1 MAETSDRSDEEE
13 QGRDAE
19 AIDAA
24 AGQESDPF
32 CGRHLIRRQK
42 SRRPRSG
49 LRKLSLAAATFVAS
63 VGFLIAIGGGL
74 AFMRLSQGPFTLDLK
89 PQIVAAL
96 DSRIGHGYRFDLAST
111 AIEATDHG
119 PALTISHLS
128 VTDASA
134 RPVISAPRAAISL
147 DPMALL
153 VGKVAP
159 NRLDIHDVD
168 VRLLILPDGQVAV
181 STGSDD
187 AAAFPLSSAFS
198 GASRSVHGPL
208 PSEAAAAASVP
219 AALVPASTAARP
231 ENAALRALSAA
242 MRSLVEATTDPDS
255 ALNSMQRV
263 RVTGRLVL
271 DDRTHGT
278 KTVFSNT
285 DLSFDRASDGAVTL
299 SVAADGPGGRWSLK
313 ARASAEPDGVKTLT
327 VEATDLSLDEITLAG
342 GLRGVGFDFDMPVS
356 AQLTIRLGP
365 DGEIDTAYGNFSFG
379 AGYFKLDDPDHEPL
393 LIDSVVGGFHLD
405 STTNGVAIDRTELHA
420 GESVF
425 DLTGHVDLPRNP
437 GDPWAVRAEA
447 SGIFGTERPGEK
459 PIRIAHAGLN
469 FRVLPGEHRF
479 VVDKLEI
486 DGPEIDFDMT
496 SDIHAEGSG
505 FRLKNTATVKHM
517 PALALVRLWPS
528 LIAAPVRAW
537 FLANLRGGTVESG
550 TAISD
555 LTDADLALIRAEHAV
570 TDDHVHVT
578 FAVSNVSLAFMQ
590 GVPSLDGIEAKG
602 VVTGRTFAMDVQKGT
617 MDVGPGRKLTLA
629 DGNLHVPDTDPK
641 PTPAVIEAH
650 VLGGVDVLTELLS
663 RDALKPYANLP
674 ADGAAMKG
682 QIDGHL
688 TVATRFGDHVPPE
701 ETKIG
706 VSATA
711 AGFGI
716 EKLIGKEGL
725 SDATLKLDVDKT
737 GLHAKGDGRIY
748 GAPATLDFRRPP
760 TGASEATIA
769 MVLDDAARSRAGISA
784 SVGLKGSVAAK
795 VTATMAPGDKTKA
808 AVELDF
814 TKAAMDDVV
823 PGFSKPLGRAAKA
836 SFTAQTRENGVTLDN
851 IAFEGGGTSLRGSAD
866 LDKDGGFSSAHLS
879 QVKLSPGDDLKLDA
893 QQTGDVLKIVARGS
907 NLDARPFLKWLGAP
921 APSGSAGAPEPAAK
935 SALDL
940 DLHTAILTGQN
951 NQAITGADL
960 RLTRRGSQV
969 KKLQLTGKF
978 GRQPITISTASIDN
992 APHYIVNSGDAGASL
1007 LFMDL
1012 YKRMGG
1018 GRLDANIAS
1027 TGGRL
1032 DGYATVHDFVI
1043 REDPA
1048 IRKLATE
1055 GLASQNRE
1063 GANGGEAPAV
1073 DLSAMEFTKLEAYFT
1088 KTGSLVQVRDGSM
1101 FGNQLGATVGGTIDF
1116 SRDQVNLSGTFVPL
1130 YGVNNLFS
1138 QVPLFGPLL
1147 GGGRHEGLLGLNYR
1161 ITGSAASPVLN
1172 VNPLS
1177 ALAPGFLRQI
1187 FGALDSAAEGEPQ
1200 PPRDR
1205 ADGPGRAKVEP
1216 E

>member
-1 MAETSDRSDEEE
+1 MDESSDTSHDEASER
-13 QGRDAE
+13 GAE
-19 AIDAA
+19 ASDAPVA
-24 AGQESDPF
+24 HESETF
-32 CGRHLIRRQK
+32 CGRHLLRRQTP
-42 SRRPRSG
+42 RRPRSRLRRFG
-49 LRKLSLAAATFVAS
+49 LAVATFAVS
-63 VGFLIAIGGGL
+63 VSFLIVIGGGL
-74 AFMRLSQGPFTLDLK
+74 AFLRLSQGPFAVDLK

-96 DSRIGHGYRFDLAST
+96 NSRVGHGYHFDLGAT

-128 VTDASA
+128 VADSSA
-134 RPVISAPRAAISL
+134 RPIVSAPRAAISL

-168 VRLLILPDGQVAV
+168 VKLLILPDGQVAV

-198 GASRSVHGPL
+198 GASRSVHGPT
-208 PSEAAAAASVP
+208 PSDAVQVNGIP
-219 AALVPASTAARP
+219 GDNVSTAPRP
-231 ENAALRALSAA
+231 ANAALRALSAA

-255 ALNSMQRV
+255 VMDSMQRV

-278 KTVFSNT
+278 KTIFSNT
-285 DLSFDRASDGAVTL
+285 DLSFDRAPDGAVTL
-299 SVAADGPGGRWSLK
+299 SVAADGPGGRWSLD
-313 ARASAEPDGVKTLT
+313 ARASAGPDGVKTLT
-327 VEATDLSLDEITLAG
+327 VEANNLSLDEITLAG
-342 GLRGVGFDFDMPVS
+342 GLRSVGFDFDMPVS
-356 AQLTIRLGP
+356 AQMTIRLGP
-365 DGEIDTAYGNFSFG
+365 DGEIDTANGSFSLG

-393 LIDSVVGGFHLD
+393 LIDHVTGGFHLD
-405 STTNGVAIDRTELHA
+405 PTTNGVSIDRTELRA
-420 GESVF
+420 GESIF
-425 DLTGHVDLPRNP
+425 SLTGHVDLPPSP
-437 GDPWAVRAEA
+437 GDPWAVRADA
-447 SGIFGTERPGEK
+447 SGTFGTERPGEK
-459 PIRIAHAGLN
+459 PIRIAHAGMV
-469 FRVLPGEHRF
+469 FRVLPGQHSF
-479 VVDKLEI
+479 VIDKLDV
-486 DGPEIDFDMT
+486 DGPEIDFGMT
-496 SDIHAEGSG
+496 GDLHAEGSG
-505 FRLKNTATVKHM
+505 FRLRNTATVKHM
-517 PALALVRLWPS
+517 PAQALVRLWPS
-528 LIAAPVRAW
+528 FIAAPVRAW
-537 FLANLRGGTVESG
+537 LLANIKGGVVEAG
-550 TAISD
+550 TATSD
-555 LTDADLALIRAEHAV
+555 LTDADLALMRAERAV
-570 TDDHVHVT
+570 ADDHVHVT
-578 FAVSNVSLAFMQ
+578 FAVSNLSLAFMQ

-602 VVTGRTFAMDVQKGT
+602 VVTGRTFNMDVQKGT
-617 MDVGPGRKLTLA
+617 MDVSAGHKLTLA

-674 ADGAAMKG
+674 ADGSGMKG

-688 TVATRFGDHVPPE
+688 TVSTRFGDHVPPD

-706 VSATA
+706 VSAA
-711 AGFGI
+711 ATSFGI

-725 SDATLKLDVDKT
+725 SDATLKLDVDKS

-748 GAPATLDFRRPP
+748 GAPATLDFRKPP
-760 TGASEATIA
+760 SGSSEAAIA
-769 MVLDDAARSRAGISA
+769 MVLDDVARARAGVSPSA
-784 SVGLKGSVAAK
+784 GLKGSVAAK
-795 VTATMAPGDKTKA
+795 ITATMTPGDKTKA

-814 TKAAMDDVV
+814 TKAAIDEVV
-823 PGFSKPLGRAAKA
+823 PGFSKPLGRSAKA
-836 SFTAQTRENGVTLDN
+836 SFTVQTRDSGVSLDN
-851 IAFEGGGTSLRGSAD
+851 IAFDGGGTSLRGSAD
-866 LDKDGGFSSAHLS
+866 LDKDGGFSSARLS

-893 QQTGDVLKIVARGS
+893 QQTGDVLKVVARGS
-907 NLDARPFLKWLGAP
+907 NLDARPFLKWLGAS
-921 APSGSAGAPEPAAK
+921 APSSSIVAPETAK
-935 SALDL
+935 GALDL
-940 DLHTAILTGQN
+940 ELHTAILTGQN

-960 RLTRRGSQV
+960 RLSRRGSQI

-1027 TGGRL
+1027 NGGRL

-1063 GANGGEAPAV
+1063 GATPSETPQV
-1073 DLSAMEFTKLEAYFT
+1073 DLSAMQFTKLEAYFA
-1088 KTGSLVQVRDGSM
+1088 KTGSMVQVRDGSM
-1101 FGNQLGATVGGTIDF
+1101 FGNQLGATVSGTIDF
-1116 SRDQVNLSGTFVPL
+1116 NRDQVNLSGTFVPL

-1187 FGALDSAAEGEPQ
+1187 FGALDSAADGEPQ
-1200 PPRDR
+1200 PRDR
-1205 ADGPGRAKVEP
+1205 TDGPGRAKVEQ

>member
-13 QGRDAE
+13 QGREAE
-19 AIDAA
+19 AVDAA
-24 AGQESDPF
+24 VALESEPF
-32 CGRHLIRRQK
+32 CGRHLIRRQR

-49 LRKLSLAAATFVAS
+49 LRRFSVAAATFVAS
-63 VGFLIAIGGGL
+63 VGFLIAIVGGL
-74 AFMRLSQGPFTLDLK
+74 AFMRLSQGPFTVDLK

-96 DSRIGHGYRFDLAST
+96 DRRVGHGYRFDLVGT

-134 RPVISAPRAAISL
+134 RPIVSAPRAAISL
-147 DPMALL
+147 DPMSLL
-153 VGKVAP
+153 VGRVAP

-198 GASRSVHGPL
+198 GASRSVHGPG
-208 PSEAAAAASVP
+208 PADAAAGVVAPGGV
-219 AALVPASTAARP
+219 LPASTVARP

-242 MRSLVEATTDPDS
+242 MRSLVEATTDPES

-285 DLSFDRASDGAVTL
+285 DLSFDRASNGAVTL

-342 GLRGVGFDFDMPVS
+342 GLRSVGFDFDMPVS

-365 DGEIDTAYGNFSFG
+365 DGEIDTAYGNFSIG

-393 LIDSVVGGFHLD
+393 LIDSVAGGFHLD
-405 STTNGVAIDRTELHA
+405 STTNGVAIDRTELRA

-425 DLTGHVDLPRNP
+425 GLTGHVDLPHNP
-437 GDPWAVRAEA
+437 GDPWAVRADA
-447 SGIFGTERPGEK
+447 SGTFGTERPGEK
-459 PIRIAHAGLN
+459 PIRIAHAGMK
-469 FRVLPGEHRF
+469 FRVLPGERRF
-479 VVDKLEI
+479 VVDKLDV

-517 PALALVRLWPS
+517 PAVALVRLWPS

-537 FLANLRGGTVESG
+537 LLANLKGGTVETG
-550 TAISD
+550 TATSD
-555 LTDADLALIRAEHAV
+555 LTDTDLALMRAEHAV

-578 FAVSNVSLAFMQ
+578 FAVSNLSLAFMQ

-602 VVTGRTFAMDVQKGT
+602 VVTGRTFNMDVQKGT
-617 MDVGPGRKLTLA
+617 MDVAPGRKLTLA

-674 ADGAAMKG
+674 PDGAAMKG

-688 TVATRFGDHVPPE
+688 TVATRFGDHVPPD

-711 AGFGI
+711 ANFGLD
-716 EKLIGKEGL
+716 KLIGKEGL

-760 TGASEATIA
+760 TGGSEAAIA
-769 MVLDDAARSRAGISA
+769 MVLDDAARARAGVSA
-784 SVGLKGSVAAK
+784 SVGLRGSVAAK
-795 VTATMAPGDKTKA
+795 ITATMAPGDKTKA

-814 TKAAMDDVV
+814 TKAAMDEVV
-823 PGFSKPLGRAAKA
+823 PGFSKPVGRAAKA
-836 SFTAQTRENGVTLDN
+836 SFTVQTRDSGVTLDN

-907 NLDARPFLKWLGAP
+907 NLDARPFLKWLGASSP
-921 APSGSAGAPEPAAK
+921 RGSPSAPEPAK
-935 SALDL
+935 GALDL

-960 RLTRRGSQV
+960 RLARRGSQI

-978 GRQPITISTASIDN
+978 GRQAITISTASIDN
-992 APHYIVNSGDAGASL
+992 APHFIVNSGDAGASL

-1027 TGGRL
+1027 NGGRL

-1048 IRKLATE
+1048 MRKLASE

-1063 GANGGEAPAV
+1063 GANGGETPPV
-1073 DLSAMEFTKLEAYFT
+1073 DLSAMQFTKLEAYFT
-1088 KTGSLVQVRDGSM
+1088 KTGSTVQVRDGSM

-1116 SRDQVNLSGTFVPL
+1116 NRDQVNLSGTFVPL

-1200 PPRDR
+1200 PRDR
-1205 ADGPGRAKVEP
+1205 ADGPGRAKVEQ

>member
-1 MAETSDRSDEEE
+1 MAETSDRSHEEALGE
-13 QGRDAE
+13 GAE
-19 AIDAA
+19 VDGPVAH
-24 AGQESDPF
+24 EPEPF
-32 CGRHLIRRQK
+32 GGRHLIRRQK
-42 SRRPRSG
+42 LRRSRSR
-49 LRKLSLAAATFVAS
+49 LRRFSLAVATFVAS
-63 VGFLIAIGGGL
+63 VTFLIAIGGGL
-74 AFMRLSQGPFTLDLK
+74 AFMKLSQGPFAVDLK

-96 DSRIGHGYRFDLAST
+96 NSRVGHGYHFDLAGT

-119 PALTISHLS
+119 PALTITHLS
-128 VTDASA
+128 VADAGA
-134 RPVISAPRAAISL
+134 RPIVSAPRAAISL

-153 VGKVAP
+153 LGRVAP

-198 GASRSVHGPL
+198 GASRSVHGPG
-208 PSEAAAAASVP
+208 PSDPATATAAVGTP
-219 AALVPASTAARP
+219 GDVVPASPALRP
-231 ENAALRALSAA
+231 GNAALRALSAA

-255 ALNSMQRV
+255 AMNSMQRV

-299 SVAADGPGGRWSLK
+299 SVAADGPGGRWSLE
-313 ARASAEPDGVKTLT
+313 ARASAAPDGVKTLT
-327 VEATDLSLDEITLAG
+327 VDATDLSLDEITLAG
-342 GLRGVGFDFDMPVS
+342 GLRAVGFDFDMPLS
-356 AQLTIRLGP
+356 AHLTIRLGP
-365 DGEIDTAYGNFSFG
+365 DGEIDTANGDFSLG

-393 LIDSVVGGFHLD
+393 LIDRVAGGFHLD
-405 STTNGVAIDRTELHA
+405 PTTNGVAIDRTELRA

-425 DLTGHVDLPRNP
+425 DLTGHVDLPRSP
-437 GDPWAVRAEA
+437 GDPWAVRADA

-459 PIRIAHAGLN
+459 PIRIAHAGMA
-469 FRVLPGEHRF
+469 FHVLPSDRRF
-479 VVDKLEI
+479 VIDKLDV
-486 DGPEIDFDMT
+486 DGPEIDFDMAC
-496 SDIHAEGSG
+496 DIHAEGNG
-505 FRLKNTATVKHM
+505 FRLKDTATVKHM
-517 PALALVRLWPS
+517 PAQALVRLWPS
-528 LIAAPVRAW
+528 FIAAPVRAW
-537 FLANLRGGTVESG
+537 LLANLKGGTVESG
-550 TAISD
+550 TATAD
-555 LTDADLALIRAEHAV
+555 LTDADLALMRAEHPVA
-570 TDDHVHVT
+570 DDHVRVA
-578 FAVSNVSLAFMQ
+578 FAVSNLSLAFMQ

-602 VVTGRTFAMDVQKGT
+602 VVTGRTFNMDVQKGV
-617 MDVGPGRKLTLA
+617 MDVSPGHKLTLA

-682 QIDGHL
+682 QIDGRL
-688 TVATRFGDHVPPE
+688 TVATRFGDHVPQD

-711 AGFGI
+711 ANFGI
-716 EKLIGKEGL
+716 DKLIGKEGL

-748 GAPATLDFRRPP
+748 GAPATLDFRKPP
-760 TGASEATIA
+760 TGNSEAAIA
-769 MVLDDAARSRAGISA
+769 LVLDDAARARAGVSA

-795 VTATMAPGDKTKA
+795 ITATVVPGDKTKA

-814 TKAAMDDVV
+814 TKAAMDEVV
-823 PGFSKPLGRAAKA
+823 PGFSKPLGRPAKA
-836 SFTAQTRENGVTLDN
+836 SFTVQTRDSGVTLDN

-866 LDKDGGFSSAHLS
+866 LDKDGGLSSARLS

-893 QQTGDVLKIVARGS
+893 QQTGDVLKVVARGS
-907 NLDARPFLKWLGAP
+907 NLDARPFLKWLGAS
-921 APSGSAGAPEPAAK
+921 APSGSGGTPESAK
-935 SALDL
+935 SSLDL
-940 DLHTAILTGQN
+940 DLHAAILTGQN

-960 RLTRRGSQV
+960 RLTRRGSQI

-978 GRQPITISTASIDN
+978 GRQPLTISTTSIDN
-992 APHYIVNSGDAGASL
+992 APHFVITSGDAGASL

-1018 GRLDANIAS
+1018 GRLDANIVAN
-1027 TGGRL
+1027 GGRL

-1055 GLASQNRE
+1055 GLASQTRE
-1063 GANGGEAPAV
+1063 GANSGEAPPV
-1073 DLSAMEFTKLEAYFT
+1073 DLSAMQFTKLEAYFT
-1088 KTGSLVQVRDGSM
+1088 KTGSTVQVRDGSM
-1101 FGNQLGATVGGTIDF
+1101 FGSQLGATVGGTIDF
-1116 SRDQVNLSGTFVPL
+1116 NRDQVNLSGTFVPL

-1200 PPRDR
+1200 ARDR
-1205 ADGPGRAKVEP
+1205 ADGPDRAKVEP